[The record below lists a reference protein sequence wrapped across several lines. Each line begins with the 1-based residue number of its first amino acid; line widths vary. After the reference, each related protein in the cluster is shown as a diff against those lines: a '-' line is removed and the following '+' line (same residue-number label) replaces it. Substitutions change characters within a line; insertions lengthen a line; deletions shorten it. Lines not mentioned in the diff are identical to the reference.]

1 MFFLPLCKYFFF
13 YGIKPIRRISRQS
26 RENAFQF
33 KLLFFSFYIF
43 DRKERLDSGQKYLFA
58 PLKNKTKQQ
67 RKTGCSSG
75 CWAFSVFRHSRR
87 IPLRFVSGCQ
97 SLHLFS
103 PLIHT
108 ILFFSFVF
116 FFFPS
121 YSFNCGLL
129 LLPCVWFG
137 PHTSNPFPL
146 YYVYYFSI
154 LVRLCLCSLAVCAL
168 SVCCCCFII
177 FDFFFPPFFLVFLV
191 VRFFNQK
198 ILGISCLRGMKTN
211 EKGMKV
217 RWSRG
222 HKNTMIHGNKTV
234 LAHVQRHHLAV
245 SS

>member
-1 MFFLPLCKYFFF
+1 MNTFFF
-13 YGIKPIRRISRQS
+13 YGIILGIIYPFRRISRQ
-26 RENAFQF
+26 
-33 KLLFFSFYIF
+33 LFNSNCNFFLYTYLTG
-43 DRKERLDSGQKYLFA
+43 KKGLTQVKYLFA
-58 PLKNKTKQQ
+58 PFFYKKKQQ
-67 RKTGCSSG
+67 NNNEKQVVVRVVGHFLSFGTAGGCRCVLFLGVNRST
-75 CWAFSVFRHSRR
+75 FFLPLY
-87 IPLRFVSGCQ
+87 IPSC
-97 SLHLFS
+97 
-103 PLIHT
+103 
-108 ILFFSFVF
+108 FFSFVF
-116 FFFPS
+116 IFFFLIFFQLWAAPAS
-121 YSFNCGLL
+121 
-129 LLPCVWFG
+129 PCVWFG

-211 EKGMKV
+211 EKRMKV

>member
-13 YGIKPIRRISRQS
+13 YGIKPIRRISRH
-26 RENAFQF
+26 AFQF
-33 KLLFFSFYIF
+33 KLLFFSLYIF
-43 DRKERLDSGQKYLFA
+43 DRKERLDSGQVLVCSFFFTKKAKTTTKNRLQLGLLGIFCLSAQQEDAAAFCFWVSIA
-58 PLKNKTKQQ
+58 PP
-67 RKTGCSSG
+67 
-75 CWAFSVFRHSRR
+75 F
-87 IPLRFVSGCQ
+87 
-97 SLHLFS
+97 FS
-103 PLIHT
+103 PYTYHP
-108 ILFFSFVF
+108 VF
-116 FFFPS
+116 FFCF
-121 YSFNCGLL
+121 LL
-129 LLPCVWFG
+129 FFLIFFQLWAAPASPCVWFG

-211 EKGMKV
+211 EKRMKV

>member
-1 MFFLPLCKYFFF
+1 L
-13 YGIKPIRRISRQS
+13 
-26 RENAFQF
+26 
-33 KLLFFSFYIF
+33 LLF
-43 DRKERLDSGQKYLFA
+43 LQK
-58 PLKNKTKQQ
+58 KTTKQQ

-87 IPLRFVSGCQ
+87 MPLRFVSGCQ

-108 ILFFSFVF
+108 ILIF
-116 FFFPS
+116 FFCFLFFFLIFFQLWAAPAS
-121 YSFNCGLL
+121 
-129 LLPCVWFG
+129 PCVWFG

-191 VRFFNQK
+191 FRFFNQK